1 MMVPKREYSRFNNDC
16 EVLEYHNNNHC
27 TNIWLGL
34 ICFLLFLQATIV
46 VGAGVTTIVLY
57 SNNQEKVEA
66 WINLPW
72 TDMAKSVDTT
82 YNEVKVAPIHE
93 TIANAHVSSMKLRH
107 MLNDVERN
115 TLTKV
120 QLIADELEKNKGTI
134 SQITNVT
141 QQTLPAIRQLHHLL
155 SEQPVRDITG
165 VIHKTNKF
173 MSYLDNDPEEAKK
186 NYERGTDM
194 MDSVNHLISPGNVQ
208 RTINSIEKISKV
220 MDSTLTPTNV
230 NKTLHAIS
238 DFDSSLHKAES
249 RMEKI
254 GQIFAKT

>member
-1 MMVPKREYSRFNNDC
+1 MMVPNREYSRFKNDC

-34 ICFLLFLQATIV
+34 IFVVLLLQAIVV
-46 VGAGVTTIVLY
+46 VGAGVTTALIY
-57 SNNQEKVEA
+57 TNNQEKVDA

-72 TDMAKSVDTT
+72 ADMAKTVDST

-93 TIANAHVSSMKLRH
+93 TLANAHVSSMKLRH
-107 MLNDVERN
+107 MVDDLDRT
-115 TLTKV
+115 TLSKV
-120 QLIADELEKNKGTI
+120 RVIADELMKNKDAI
-134 SQITNVT
+134 SDISNIT
-141 QQTLPAIRQLHHLL
+141 QATLPALKQINSLL
-155 SEQPVRDITG
+155 QDQPVQDLTG

-173 MSYLDNDPEEAKK
+173 MSYMDNDPKEAKK
-186 NYERGTDM
+186 NYARGTDM
-194 MDSVNHLISPGNVQ
+194 VDNVNHLISPGNVQ
-208 RTINSIEKISKV
+208 RTIKSIEKISKV

-249 RMEKI
+249 RMEMI

>member
-1 MMVPKREYSRFNNDC
+1 MLNTQRYDRFKNEC

-57 SNNQEKVEA
+57 SHNQEKVEA

-72 TDMAKSVDTT
+72 ADMANTVDTT
-82 YNEVKVAPIHE
+82 YNEVKVAPVHE
-93 TIANAHVSSMKLRH
+93 TLANAHISSMKLRH
-107 MLNDVERN
+107 MLNDLEKN
-115 TLTKV
+115 TLAKV
-120 QLIADELEKNKGTI
+120 RLVADELEKNKGTI

-141 QQTLPAIRQLHHLL
+141 QETLPALRKIHHLL
-155 SEQPVRDITG
+155 ADQPVKDLTG

-173 MSYLDNDPEEAKK
+173 MGYLDNDPNEAKK

-194 MDSVNHLISPGNVQ
+194 MDNVNHLLSPKNVQ
-208 RTINSIEKISKV
+208 RTIKSIEKISKV
-220 MDSTLTPTNV
+220 MDSTLTATNV
-230 NKTLHAIS
+230 NKTLHAIE